1 MNDTPAILRGAM
13 TWDDRYRSGDY
24 PAEPDPLVVRFVSP
38 LPPGRALDL
47 ACGAGRHARWL
58 AERGW
63 EVTAVDNSR
72 EALALF
78 PSARFM
84 DLEVDRLPFADASFD
99 LVLIVRFLHR
109 PLFAEAR
116 RIVRPGGMV
125 IATARTA
132 GRFAVA
138 PGELRA
144 AFEGMQ
150 VLHEG
155 KGEIVAVY
163 GA

>member
-1 MNDTPAILRGAM
+1 M
-13 TWDDRYRSGDY
+13 TWDDRYRAGDY
-24 PAEPDPLVVRFVSP
+24 PTGPSALVVEFVSP

-63 EVTAVDNSR
+63 EVVAVDNSR

-84 DLEVDRLPFADASFD
+84 DVEVDRLPFDDASFD
-99 LVLIVRFLHR
+99 LVLMIRFLHR

-125 IATARTA
+125 IATAKTT
-132 GRFAVA
+132 GHFAVT
-138 PGELRA
+138 PGELRE
-144 AFEGMQ
+144 AFAGMR
-150 VLHEG
+150 VLREAD
-155 KGEIVAVY
+155 GEIVVQAS
-163 GA
+163 GGG